1 MRLRQLE
8 LSRIF
13 VSMISSESNLAKDAE
28 LSSLSSNGCC
38 RNFQR
43 TIGIFQTFRTT
54 GTFRD
59 FKGFVLRIMVEAIRI
74 CHQGDSKTTMNVFQF
89 VSLRVFPPKL
99 FSKKELSF
107 QYTLARKRK
116 RLFVDHD
123 YVFTPI
129 KNLATSNNSVLLT
142 HYIRWAKNKINLRKI

>member
-1 MRLRQLE
+1 MLNFHRCHQTVVVATFKERSAFFK
-8 LSRIF
+8 LSERPGL
-13 VSMISSESNLAKDAE
+13 SE
-28 LSSLSSNGCC
+28 
-38 RNFQR
+38 
-43 TIGIFQTFRTT
+43 I
-54 GTFRD
+54 

-142 HYIRWAKNKINLRKI
+142 HYIRWAKNKINFINFKLNSTLNMVFSLC